1 MKKKNFIKGKTVKLR
16 KKAISSGY
24 SLYLEYAN
32 NYKQEKIYL
41 RIHLSKGDTPLRRKT
56 DAETWNKC
64 EDIRQAVEDYILD
77 KRAETLEFAYKLY
90 VDQVNLETEKA
101 EKQNMTLI
109 EYLEKFREEKLR
121 TSQSKSLAVTI
132 NNLIKYVTDFTDG
145 EKVLLTDVSKEW
157 LEEFLMYLGKTNSF
171 VRNRFKK
178 GSNTEN
184 VTSNEKTNK
193 PLAKSTAKLY
203 YNTFICALGAAESD
217 GLIISPARRVKADDK
232 KVLKGDEKQREFLTA
247 EELERMEA
255 TFMRNEETKRA
266 FLFACYTGLRISD
279 IISLTYGDIKQEQ
292 AATGQRIYV
301 IRKMMIKT
309 RRMVGVPL
317 SQKAL
322 SYLPADFSQFSKDK
336 KVFNLPSVGCI
347 NDSLKT
353 WARDAKVDKVVTF
366 HTSRHTFATLLLT
379 LGADLYTT
387 SQLLG
392 HQNINTTQVYGKI
405 TNKKK
410 EQAIS
415 LFDQI

>member
-1 MKKKNFIKGKTVKLR
+1 MKKQNFIKGKTVKLR

-32 NYKQEKIYL
+32 NYRQEKIYL

-90 VDQVNLETEKA
+90 VAKVNKETAEEEK
-101 EKQNMTLI
+101 KNMTLI
-109 EYLEKFREEKLR
+109 DYLRLLAEKKK
-121 TSQSKSLAVTI
+121 TTGQSKSFSVVVTA
-132 NNLIKYVTDFTDG
+132 LIKYVSDFTDG

-157 LEEFLMYLGKTNSF
+157 LEEFLYYLGHTNSF
-171 VRNRFKK
+171 VRNF
-178 GSNTEN
+178 SNA
-184 VTSNEKTNK
+184 VTNKEKTDK
-193 PLAKSTAKLY
+193 PLAKSSAKLY
-203 YNTFICALGAAESD
+203 YDVFCSALKSAEKD
-217 GLIISPARRVKADDK
+217 GLITNPARLIKADDK

-247 EELERMEA
+247 EELERLEA

-266 FLFACYTGLRISD
+266 FMFGCYTGLRLSD
-279 IISLTYGDIKQEQ
+279 IFSLTYGDIKLEQ
-292 AATGQRIYV
+292 AANGQNIYV
-301 IRKMMIKT
+301 IRRVMVKT
-309 RRMVGVPL
+309 RRVVSVPL
-317 SQKAL
+317 SNKAL
-322 SYLPADFSQFSKDK
+322 SYLPSDFSQFPKDR
-336 KVFNLPSVGCI
+336 KVFDLPTKAAI
-347 NDSLKT
+347 NKCLKT
-353 WARDAKVDKVVTF
+353 WASNAKVDKWVTF

-392 HQNINTTQVYGKI
+392 HQNIRTTQVYAKI